1 MIANLGNYKRN
12 DGERRTVRILVAGMM
27 GNPCIQLIEDNVKQ
41 LPGIIDIETSFEERI
56 VTVDLME
63 EFVTADE
70 VLDCIDNLGFDTD
83 LIDDGD
89 SDLDEYL
96 HQADTLVMDVDFLQ
110 LESTETSSN
119 TKIPFVLPYDE
130 ISDSGN
136 EEPEE
141 DLIKLKKI
149 LFKID
154 EISGTSSTFLVERN
168 LLQVEGVKHC
178 HVCLLTGE
186 TEVEYDEN
194 KVKVSEISTAIT
206 NMGFKSQLADEF
218 KPNNHTIFIRID
230 GMSKAAT
237 AEIVEKSILMMNGIK
252 SVSMNFPNKYARV
265 TYDTDETG
273 PRSIIGVIQDCG
285 LHASLESNEKT
296 SSRRSA
302 INVKRSIKAS
312 TSEMKLMQLQA
323 REGLLVEQ
331 SEQDSVFTDRRVK
344 AELVET
350 GDLLKV
356 QPGFKI
362 PVDGNIIAGS
372 SSVDES
378 LLTGDS
384 ISVLK
389 TDGSQV
395 IGGSINQEGVLFMRA
410 TRVGTDT
417 VLSKIISLVKNAQNC
432 KAPIQKKI
440 AKIFCYYLVAIFSL
454 AFLTFSIWM
463 IVGFG
468 GSRILERIGFFQ
480 FDKLK
485 GESVFRLAF
494 TTTICVLVITYPYVL
509 VLSTSIAMRI
519 GCGVAAVNGI
529 LIRTERILECS
540 SQVTTIVFDKRG
552 ILTAGQ
558 PSVSSIR
565 LLVEEDVLSMKLFF
579 AIIDI
584 AERNCSHPIAKAITK
599 FVQRI
604 LGGHTFGTST
614 LYKYS
619 SGNGIKCKVSDID
632 FENLELQSHQER
644 NIDEPDQYYEV
655 QCFGDVPTDY
665 LPEYTV
671 KKLEKNQS
679 FEVLIG
685 NREWMIK
692 NGLAVTQEVNR
703 RMEDCE
709 IHGETA
715 VLVAINNTLIAV
727 ITLEDLIKPEAAL
740 EVNKLKQ
747 YGLDVILLTG
757 DGKLSSNYA
766 AKKVG
771 LDKVFSNLSPI
782 QKCEKIKEIQ
792 NSGAKVAMI
801 GDGINDSAALIQS
814 DVGIFVGIGSD
825 YAMKEAEIILL
836 KKDLSD
842 ILTFIDLSKS
852 TMRRITCNTIAVILY
867 AILVL
872 PIAAGICLPIH
883 FVMEPWMAC
892 IIMCFVSLGIICSSL
907 HLQLYKP
914 PSISNPSFSRL
925 HRSRFEG
932 DPGCRNPV
940 YRSSEDLRIAS
951 RLPSSVEDLKKKG
964 LPTFGKKA
972 ELIERLSQDNVEA
985 ADSASQVL
993 SQLSQTSFV
1002 KSRIATAQAEARSLK
1017 MMQELEMEEM
1027 KVKQEEMKIKIE
1039 EKNLKIRQKKRRIE
1053 IKFGIGKVEVGEW

>member
-1 MIANLGNYKRN
+1 MALPFQFEPEFTEDENTDRLN
-12 DGERRTVRILVAGMM
+12 DSEEDESEDEENNKSLTFNKKKSSEITHHVFQLFCPTPVRI
-27 GNPCIQLIEDNVKQ
+27 
-41 LPGIIDIETSFEERI
+41 
-56 VTVDLME
+56 
-63 EFVTADE
+63 
-70 VLDCIDNLGFDTD
+70 
-83 LIDDGD
+83 
-89 SDLDEYL
+89 
-96 HQADTLVMDVDFLQ
+96 
-110 LESTETSSN
+110 SS
-119 TKIPFVLPYDE
+119 V
-130 ISDSGN
+130 
-136 EEPEE
+136 
-141 DLIKLKKI
+141 
-149 LFKID
+149 
-154 EISGTSSTFLVERN
+154 
-168 LLQVEGVKHC
+168 
-178 HVCLLTGE
+178 
-186 TEVEYDEN
+186 
-194 KVKVSEISTAIT
+194 
-206 NMGFKSQLADEF
+206 
-218 KPNNHTIFIRID
+218 
-230 GMSKAAT
+230 
-237 AEIVEKSILMMNGIK
+237 
-252 SVSMNFPNKYARV
+252 
-265 TYDTDETG
+265 
-273 PRSIIGVIQDCG
+273 
-285 LHASLESNEKT
+285 
-296 SSRRSA
+296 
-302 INVKRSIKAS
+302 
-312 TSEMKLMQLQA
+312 
-323 REGLLVEQ
+323 
-331 SEQDSVFTDRRVK
+331 
-344 AELVET
+344 
-350 GDLLKV
+350 V

-410 TRVGTDT
+410 TR
-417 VLSKIISLVKNAQNC
+417 
-432 KAPIQKKI
+432 APIQKKI
-440 AKIFCYYLVAIFSL
+440 SKIFCYYLVAIFSL

-715 VLVAINNTLIAV
+715 VLVAINSNF
-727 ITLEDLIKPEAAL
+727 DLMEKK
-740 EVNKLKQ
+740 NKFWN
-747 YGLDVILLTG
+747 
-757 DGKLSSNYA
+757 SSNTVNHA
-766 AKKVG
+766 
-771 LDKVFSNLSPI
+771 LWI
-782 QKCEKIKEIQ
+782 HI
-792 NSGAKVAMI
+792 SGK
-801 GDGINDSAALIQS
+801 
-814 DVGIFVGIGSD
+814 
-825 YAMKEAEIILL
+825 Y
-836 KKDLSD
+836 
-842 ILTFIDLSKS
+842 
-852 TMRRITCNTIAVILY
+852 
-867 AILVL
+867 
-872 PIAAGICLPIH
+872 
-883 FVMEPWMAC
+883 
-892 IIMCFVSLGIICSSL
+892 
-907 HLQLYKP
+907 
-914 PSISNPSFSRL
+914 
-925 HRSRFEG
+925 
-932 DPGCRNPV
+932 V
-940 YRSSEDLRIAS
+940 Y
-951 RLPSSVEDLKKKG
+951 
-964 LPTFGKKA
+964 
-972 ELIERLSQDNVEA
+972 
-985 ADSASQVL
+985 
-993 SQLSQTSFV
+993 
-1002 KSRIATAQAEARSLK
+1002 
-1017 MMQELEMEEM
+1017 
-1027 KVKQEEMKIKIE
+1027 
-1039 EKNLKIRQKKRRIE
+1039 
-1053 IKFGIGKVEVGEW
+1053 